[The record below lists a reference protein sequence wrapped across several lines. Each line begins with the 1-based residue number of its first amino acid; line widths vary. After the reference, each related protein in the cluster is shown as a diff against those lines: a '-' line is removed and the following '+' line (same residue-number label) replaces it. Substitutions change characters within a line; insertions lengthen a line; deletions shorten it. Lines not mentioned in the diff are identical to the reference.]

1 MATKQLRIY
10 SKKNFEELKA
20 VTCGLLLRTVH
31 VKSESG
37 DMALCCTTWM
47 PHNVGN
53 VNETSILEYLQ
64 SETHRDI
71 LNTSRDGTF
80 SYCDKEICPEIQRYL
95 KTGESGSMVPV
106 ETFDEILAKKFLF
119 IMFTYDRSCNLQC
132 PSCRNELLIQKSY
145 SDEFKRTHQNVLK
158 SLDELLNNG
167 YKLGLCITGSGDPFV
182 SKAFKDVLKN
192 YKHPSGRYN
201 FFINSN
207 GVLLTQKVLEWENI
221 QQRVKSFDLSID
233 AYTEDTY
240 NIVRKGGNFPKL
252 QRNLTNLNNQIK
264 NGFFANN
271 VNFQTNFIVSAMNFR
286 EMADFVKWQVNDFD
300 QLGRTWLNCIA
311 NWGHMSPE
319 RFSTLAVWDKNH
331 PDHAEFLK
339 ILEDPIFKH
348 PKVHLGNLS
357 KFVK

>member
-20 VTCGLLLRTVH
+20 VTCDLMLRTVH
-31 VKSESG
+31 VKSELG

-53 VNETSILEYLQ
+53 INETTILEYLR
-64 SETHRDI
+64 SETHKNI
-71 LNTSRDGTF
+71 LATSMDGTF
-80 SYCDKEICPEIQRYL
+80 SYCDKEICPEIQCYL
-95 KTGESGSMVPV
+95 KTGSSGAMSPV
-106 ETFDEILAKKFLF
+106 ETAQKTLDKKFLF
-119 IMFTYDRSCNLQC
+119 IIFTYDKSCNLQC
-132 PSCRNELLIQKSY
+132 PSCRNELFIQKTY
-145 SDEFKRTHQNVLK
+145 SDEFKKTHANMLR
-158 SLDELLNNG
+158 SLDELLAEG

-182 SKAFKDVLKN
+182 SKAYKEILKSYRN
-192 YKHPSGRYN
+192 TGDYK

-221 QQRVKSFDLSID
+221 QHRAKSFDISID

-240 NIVRKGGNFPKL
+240 NIVRKGGSFSKL
-252 QRNLTNLNNQIK
+252 KRNLTNLNQQISA
-264 NGFFANN
+264 GFFSNS
-271 VNFQTNFIVSAMNFR
+271 VNFQTNFIVSATNFR
-286 EMADFVKWQVNDFD
+286 EMADFVKWQINDFEN
-300 QLGRTWLNCIA
+300 LSRTWLNCIA
-311 NWGHMSPE
+311 DWGHFKPGQFKSL
-319 RFSTLAVWDKNH
+319 TVWDKDH

-339 ILEDPIFKH
+339 VLEDPIFKH